1 MELGGGGRGKCDKH
15 HSQVGS
21 EFNRSHRK
29 LRNKLLLAHIGLQRQ
44 ELSQHS
50 QLVLH
55 HLILLINSYQ
65 KYLIT
70 ETKPDCSNESNCS
83 SKSVH
88 LPRKLQKFKFVPFQ
102 NQTNN

>member
-1 MELGGGGRGKCDKH
+1 MEFGGKKCDEH

-21 EFNRSHRK
+21 EFNQSHRK
-29 LRNKLLLAHIGLQRQ
+29 LRNKLLLAHIGLQRR
-44 ELSQHS
+44 ELS

-70 ETKPDCSNESNCS
+70 ETKPDCSKESNCS